1 MMCDVRIFLPQIT
14 AFSASRPVM
23 VACMT
28 DTDDFTTF
36 ASNILDRAPPCF
48 VLVGLSMGGIAAM
61 EIMRLA
67 PGRISKLALLDTNPF
82 ADSPE
87 KSRVRDEQMSSVKNG
102 ALREVMR
109 DDLKPN
115 YLANRSQEKFIS
127 SLCMDMAE
135 SLGPEVFVNQSRALQ
150 SRKDQ
155 CNTLGNISVSTLIM
169 CGAED
174 SLCPP
179 EQHEFMHEL
188 IPGSRLSIIEG
199 AGHLPTLEQVE
210 RTNQEMKQ
218 WLKC

>member
-1 MMCDVRIFLPQIT
+1 MMCDARIFLPQIT
-14 AFSASRPVM
+14 AFNASRLVIIG
-23 VACMT
+23 CMA

-36 ASNILDRAPPCF
+36 ARNMLDHAPPQF

-67 PGRISKLALLDTNPF
+67 PERVSKLALLDTNPL
-82 ADSPE
+82 ADTPE
-87 KSRVRDEQMSSVKNG
+87 KSRERDEQMRRVKNG

-109 DDLKPN
+109 NNLKPH
-115 YLANRSQEKFIS
+115 YLANRSQKNVIS

-135 SLGPEVFVNQSRALQ
+135 TLGPKVFVNQSRALQ
-150 SRKDQ
+150 FRKDQ
-155 CNTLGNISVSTLIM
+155 CNTLRKISVSTLIM

-179 EQHEFMHEL
+179 ARHEFMHKL
-188 IPGSRLSIIEG
+188 IPESRLSIIEG

-218 WLKC
+218 WLKS